1 MTQAS
6 YSVSEITRYIKER
19 LESAP
24 LLQDV
29 WVEGEISNWIRS
41 RAGHCYFTL
50 KDTRAS
56 IRGVIWRTTAS
67 GLAFEPEDGQAV
79 LARGHVSVYEPQGQY
94 QLYVDALQ
102 PVGRGALYLQFE
114 ELKERLGA
122 EGLFD
127 ADRKRSLPEYPVL
140 IGVVTSPT
148 AAALQ
153 DILNVL
159 RRRWPVAQVLLSPTL
174 VQGVDAPPQIVAALN
189 KLYAQAGVDVIIIA
203 RGGGSIE
210 DLWAFN
216 DERVARAIAE
226 APVPVISGVGH
237 EVDFTIA
244 DFSADVRAPTPSAA
258 AEVAV
263 PDQAEI
269 RGKVC
274 TASTAATEC
283 VERHIRD
290 ARHELDM
297 LRQSLARLSPRL
309 RIQRDRQRVDDLYRR
324 VGQIGQHHLLLMRE
338 RLSGMQH
345 RLGVLDPHATLDRGY
360 AVVRKLDGHV
370 VRSVIQ
376 VTAGDPLS
384 VQVSDGDFAAR
395 VEDSGGG

>member
-1 MTQAS
+1 
-6 YSVSEITRYIKER
+6 
-19 LESAP
+19 
-24 LLQDV
+24 
-29 WVEGEISNWIRS
+29 
-41 RAGHCYFTL
+41 
-50 KDTRAS
+50 
-56 IRGVIWRTTAS
+56 VIWRSTAS
-67 GLAFEPEDGQAV
+67 RLAFEPEDGQAV

-94 QLYVDALQ
+94 QLYVDALR

-114 ELKERLGA
+114 ELKRRLGA

-127 ADRKRSLPEYPVL
+127 PDRKRSLPEYPGL
-140 IGVVTSPT
+140 IGVVTSPD
-148 AAALQ
+148 AAAFQ

-174 VQGVDAPPQIVAALN
+174 VQGVDAPAQILAALN
-189 KLYAQAGVDVIIIA
+189 RLYARADVDVIIIA

-216 DERVARAIAE
+216 DEGVARTITE
-226 APVPVISGVGH
+226 SPVPVISGVGH

-263 PDQAEI
+263 PDQVEI
-269 RGKVC
+269 RGRLG
-274 TASTAATEC
+274 TASAAATES
-283 VERHIRD
+283 VERHIRG

-297 LRQSLARLSPRL
+297 LRQSLARLSPRI
-309 RIQRDRQRVDDLYRR
+309 RTQRDRQRVDELHRR
-324 VGQIGQHHLLLMRE
+324 VGQIGQHYLLLMRE
-338 RLSGMQH
+338 RLSGIQH
-345 RLGVLDPHATLDRGY
+345 RLGVLDPYATLDRGY
-360 AVVRKLDGHV
+360 AVVRQPDGQV

-384 VQVSDGDFAAR
+384 VQVSDGEFAAR
-395 VEDSGGG
+395 VENSGGD